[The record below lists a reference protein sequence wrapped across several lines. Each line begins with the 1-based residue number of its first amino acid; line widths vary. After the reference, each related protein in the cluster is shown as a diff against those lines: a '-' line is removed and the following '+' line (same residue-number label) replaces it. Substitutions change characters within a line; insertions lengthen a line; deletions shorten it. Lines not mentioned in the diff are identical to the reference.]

1 MLGAIVLAGGQS
13 ARMGTNKLA
22 LAIDGA
28 TLLSRAVD
36 AVKCCADRVVVAG
49 PKPDDWPEGDEVGF
63 VVEEPPF
70 GGPVAG
76 MAAALHV
83 LAETTD
89 PDEVLILA
97 GDLADPAGVVRLL
110 MAETSDGVDG
120 RVLVDDDGWP
130 QYLAGCYRFNAIGE
144 ALPETVRDVSVRSV
158 FRRLNVKMV
167 QADVAV
173 TKDIDTREQ
182 ALAARATRKDSYE
195 K

>member
-1 MLGAIVLAGGQS
+1 MLGAIVLAGGRS

-22 LAIDGA
+22 LAIDGV
-28 TLLSRAVD
+28 TLLSRAAD
-36 AVKCCADRVVVAG
+36 AVKSCADRVVVAG
-49 PKPDDWPEGDEVGF
+49 PKPEDWPDDDKVVF

-76 MAAALHV
+76 MAAALRV

-89 PDEVLILA
+89 PVEVLILA
-97 GDLADPAGVVRLL
+97 GDLADPAGVVGLL

-120 RVLVDDDGWP
+120 RVLVADDGWP
-130 QYLAGCYRFNAIGE
+130 QYLAGCYRFNALAEILAE
-144 ALPETVRDVSVRSV
+144 PVRDVSVRSV

-167 QADVAV
+167 QAVSAV
-173 TKDIDTREQ
+173 TKDIDTREE
-182 ALAARATRKDSYE
+182 ALAVRATQKGSYE